1 MGEKRLQ
8 MSCVLEAGQP
18 WGVCAIG
25 AEGRQRE
32 CGSGP
37 LSGMSPGIRP
47 RGAAA
52 FHPSPAA
59 GAREQQRSTHR
70 TSWERAASVREAARP
85 PRTEFS
91 AGKSGLHSVSSSLFS
106 ALLPFLFLLF
116 PGSGHGRCDALR
128 IQKVQQ
134 LCLGNFNAILFE
146 LCVQISQLDGLVE
159 ENPVVQSCV

>member
-1 MGEKRLQ
+1 MGRLCYR
-8 MSCVLEAGQP
+8 SRGPAT
-18 WGVCAIG
+18 GV
-25 AEGRQRE
+25 R
-32 CGSGP
+32 
-37 LSGMSPGIRP
+37 LRP
-47 RGAAA
+47 ALRDVTWDQTTRSSSVPPIACCWSTGAAA
-52 FHPSPAA
+52 LHPSHQLGA
-59 GAREQQRSTHR
+59 GCLCT
-70 TSWERAASVREAARP
+70 SVREAARP

-106 ALLPFLFLLF
+106 ALLPFLLLLF